1 MDALT
6 GAVPGTLEV
15 IYIQQKQWWAIKAV
29 EIHRDFIKINIY
41 WYMST

>member
-15 IYIQQKQWWAIKAV
+15 IYIQQQWWAIKAV